1 MANSGK
7 AQKAVV
13 RKLVSDIRFF
23 SEQVKLQSEKMIGI
37 SEALSHS
44 WNDPQYEKFRNYMT
58 ELCNDLKNGTKELD
72 YCANKLEE
80 TEIRGI

>member
-23 SEQVKLQSEKMIGI
+23 SEQVKIQSDKMIAV
-37 SEALSHS
+37 SEGLQHS
-44 WNDPQYEKFRNYMT
+44 WNDPQYEKFRNYMN
-58 ELCNDLKNGTKELD
+58 ELCSELKNGTKELD